1 MALPADH
8 TVLVA
13 SNVPYKNSSYS
24 ANQWQSFFQHWKSQF
39 WRLVLL
45 KRFILLRI
53 CSCSSIVTCIG
64 LAFHILLFFSSQAC
78 LAWALH
84 KASKCCMPWWRISR
98 VAHNLPSGCL
108 HPHFSLLFTCL
119 DYHSCTCLPALAI
132 SQATARALIAPH
144 SSSLKSAREPV
155 TSSTMPFLAPPGNA
169 THYAPVGTILN
180 PFLTDQKCIILTP
193 EQDLS
198 NNHCILGSSSHCI
211 LLSPSGS
218 SCKISRPPSQR
229 HWRPAHPLYI
239 PLGN

>member
-1 MALPADH
+1 MAKLLPALEV
-8 TVLVA
+8 TVLALSPPQKVHPPE
-13 SNVPYKNSSYS
+13 NL
-24 ANQWQSFFQHWKSQF
+24 QLQQHCDLHW
-39 WRLVLL
+39 
-45 KRFILLRI
+45 
-53 CSCSSIVTCIG
+53 TC
-64 LAFHILLFFSSQAC
+64 LSHPSFFSSQAC

>member
-1 MALPADH
+1 MAKL
-8 TVLVA
+8 
-13 SNVPYKNSSYS
+13 
-24 ANQWQSFFQHWKSQF
+24 
-39 WRLVLL
+39 
-45 KRFILLRI
+45 
-53 CSCSSIVTCIG
+53 
-64 LAFHILLFFSSQAC
+64 
-78 LAWALH
+78 
-84 KASKCCMPWWRISR
+84 
-98 VAHNLPSGCL
+98 
-108 HPHFSLLFTCL
+108 
-119 DYHSCTCLPALAI
+119 LPALEVTVLALSPPQKVHPPENLQLQQRCYLHWTCLSHPSFFHHRPVWHGPCIRLQSVVCPGGEFPELLTISLLAAFTLTSVSYSHAWTTILVRVCQPWAI
-132 SQATARALIAPH
+132 SQATARALIAPQH

-155 TSSTMPFLAPPGNA
+155 ASSTMPFLAPPGNA